1 MEEATAFSFSGM
13 RSGYCCACAFYIY
26 DGRSGMRGI
35 LLLSLCAFFISGC
48 TRIPQPTGYAL
59 SEQQK
64 LQAAY
69 HWNVLANDVAN
80 QINSELIERGYLD
93 TSVYVKHSCN
103 EGENCGPA
111 QTFPFDEGFNDLLTT
126 QLVNFGVPTSPEE
139 DEKSLVV
146 DYKVQVLYHQANR
159 YQWPRPGG
167 LTALT
172 AGIMVFRNAPFE
184 LATLVGAAAVD
195 ALWSTSVVNGNYEV
209 IITTSIVD
217 NNLYIMRKSDIYY
230 INDPD
235 FWHYLPVESAN
246 ELELT
251 SSGY

>member
-1 MEEATAFSFSGM
+1 
-13 RSGYCCACAFYIY
+13 
-26 DGRSGMRGI
+26 MRGI
-35 LLLSLCAFFISGC
+35 LFLSLCAFFVSGC

-69 HWNVLANDVAN
+69 HWNLLANDVAH
-80 QINSELIERGYLD
+80 QINSELLERGYLN
-93 TSVYVKHSCN
+93 TSVYVKHSCGD
-103 EGENCGPA
+103 GENCGPGES
-111 QTFPFDEGFNDLLTT
+111 FPFDEGFNDLLTT
-126 QLVNFGVPTSPEE
+126 QLVNFGVPTRPE
-139 DEKSLVV
+139 DDGKSLIV
-146 DYKVQVLYHQANR
+146 DYKVQVLYHQASR
-159 YQWPRPGG
+159 YQWPRPGA

-172 AGIMVFRNAPFE
+172 AGIMVFRNAPLE
-184 LATLVGAAAVD
+184 LVAIAGAAAVD
-195 ALWSTSVVNGNYEV
+195 TLWSTTVINGHYEV

-235 FWHYLPVESAN
+235 FWHYRQVAPAG

-251 SSGY
+251 SSRF

>member
-1 MEEATAFSFSGM
+1 
-13 RSGYCCACAFYIY
+13 
-26 DGRSGMRGI
+26 MRGI

-48 TRIPQPTGYAL
+48 TRIPQPTGYPR

-69 HWNVLANDVAN
+69 HWNILANDVAN
-80 QINSELIERGYLD
+80 QINSELLERGYLN
-93 TSVYVKHSCN
+93 TSVYVKHSCS
-103 EGENCGPA
+103 EGENCGPGK
-111 QTFPFDEGFNDLLTT
+111 TFPFDEGFNDLLTT
-126 QLVNFGVPTSPEE
+126 QLVNFGVPTRPEE
-139 DEKSLVV
+139 DAESLVV

-159 YQWPRPGG
+159 YQWPQPGV

-172 AGIMVFRNAPFE
+172 AGIMVFRNAPLE
-184 LATLVGAAAVD
+184 IAAIVGAATVD
-195 ALWSTSVVNGNYEV
+195 ALWSTSVVNGHYEV

-235 FWHYLPVESAN
+235 FWQYQQVAPAG

-251 SSGY
+251 SSQF